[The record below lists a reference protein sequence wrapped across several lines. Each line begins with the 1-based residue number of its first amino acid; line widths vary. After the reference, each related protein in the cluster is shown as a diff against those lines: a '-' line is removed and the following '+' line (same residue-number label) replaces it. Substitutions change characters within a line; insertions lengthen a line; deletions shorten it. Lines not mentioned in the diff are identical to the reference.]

1 MRKQKTVDGI
11 IDSYTPE
18 VKVLISKIR
27 ESIREEFPD
36 ATELLSYGVPAF
48 RLGKNTIMYAGFK
61 NHIGF
66 YPTPAVIEKFRS
78 ELSEY
83 ELSEGTIR
91 FPIDKPLPLQLI
103 LKMIKYKY
111 G

>member
-1 MRKQKTVDGI
+1 MNKYKNVDEI
-11 IDSYTPE
+11 IDTYPPA
-18 VKVLISKIR
+18 VKELVQKIR
-27 ESIREEFPD
+27 NLIKKEIPEAE
-36 ATELLSYGVPAF
+36 ELLSYDVPAF
-48 RLGKNTIMYAGFK
+48 RLGKNTVMYAGFK

-66 YPTPAVIEKFRS
+66 YPTPSVIEKFRS

-91 FPIDKPLPLQLI
+91 FPIDKPLPLSLI
-103 LKMIKYKY
+103 LKMAKYKL